1 MSNTSRETDSPRA
14 SDNTLL
20 EHLEE
25 LRGRIIRIFLTVLI
39 IAATTLVLGIRRID
53 IEGVWIYV
61 PFPDPYNSVSA
72 FVLTRISED
81 VLPDSV
87 ELIQTAPGQA
97 LMGVIYVG
105 IFLGLVLGMPI
116 ILHQT
121 ISFVAPGLYENERK
135 SIFRVLIP
143 AVTLFFIGGIFSY
156 ISVVPFAIRFL
167 YTFGIELGFVTF
179 ITSVDL
185 ISFVLLFFLAFGI
198 TFQTP
203 VIMWLF
209 TIVGIVDATYWRKNI
224 RYAFVVMVFLGA
236 ALTPDGSGVTMW
248 FVTLPMLGLYVAGYL
263 IIRASS
269 PASQRIT
276 S

>member
-1 MSNTSRETDSPRA
+1 MNNPSKETNSPNTSE
-14 SDNTLL
+14 NTLL

-25 LRGRIIRIFLTVLI
+25 LRGRVIKIFLTILI
-39 IAATTLVLGIRRID
+39 ISGVTLVFGIRRID
-53 IEGVWIYV
+53 IEGTWIYI
-61 PFPDPYNSVSA
+61 PFPDPYDSIAA
-72 FVLTRISED
+72 FVLTRLSED

-97 LMGVIYVG
+97 LLGVIYVG

-116 ILHQT
+116 ILYQA
-121 ISFVAPGLYENERK
+121 ISFVTPGLYETERK
-135 SIFRVLIP
+135 SIFRILIP

-156 ISVVPFAIRFL
+156 TSVVPFAIRFL

-209 TIVGIVDATYWRKNI
+209 TIVGIVDAPYWRKNI
-224 RYAFVVMVFLGA
+224 RYAFVAMVFLGA
-236 ALTPDGSGVTMW
+236 GLTPDGSGITMW

-263 IIRASS
+263 IIRARS
-269 PASQRIT
+269 PASQKVT